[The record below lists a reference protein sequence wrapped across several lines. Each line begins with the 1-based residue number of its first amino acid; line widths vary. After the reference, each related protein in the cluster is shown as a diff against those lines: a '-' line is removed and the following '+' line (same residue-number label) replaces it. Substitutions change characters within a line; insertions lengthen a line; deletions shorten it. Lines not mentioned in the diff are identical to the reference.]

1 MKEVTIT
8 IDGGEIASR
17 IFSESGY
24 AALARAK
31 SGIPEQFTDIMQ
43 ATDDDRKAV
52 GRFIADSINEVAG
65 IISRY
70 MSPCTVKQCGTDGDA
85 HSIMCLR
92 FTIPHNCPE
101 DIIGL
106 LREKVASFAAA
117 SSQQRWMLMVKPDE
131 ASIHLQK
138 AQSDIM
144 QIRELLSTR
153 TRPVKGSTMNDNII
167 EM

>member
-8 IDGGEIASR
+8 IDGNEITSR

-31 SGIPEQFTDIMQ
+31 SGIPEHFTDIMQ
-43 ATDDDRKAV
+43 ATDDDRKVV

-70 MSPCTVKQCGTDGDA
+70 MSPCTVKQCGADGDV
-85 HSIMCLR
+85 HSIMWLR

-117 SSQQRWMLMVKPDE
+117 RSQQHWMLMVKPDE

-153 TRPVKGSTMNDNII
+153 ARPVKGSTMKDNII